1 MPDDR
6 ALGKQVLSSQ
16 TFSALLGAPLTAACG
31 SALTKGG
38 SHGTVSREIL

>member
-1 MPDDR
+1 MPGDR

-16 TFSALLGAPLTAACG
+16 NFSALLRAPLTAARG
-31 SALTKGG
+31 PTLTRGG